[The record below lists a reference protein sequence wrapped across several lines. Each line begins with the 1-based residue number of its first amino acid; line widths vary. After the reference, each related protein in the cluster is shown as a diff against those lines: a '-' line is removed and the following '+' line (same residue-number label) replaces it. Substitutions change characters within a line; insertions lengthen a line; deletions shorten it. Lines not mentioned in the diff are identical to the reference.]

1 VIFGA
6 VEPCKFRAT
15 ERFEGI
21 LAMSPEAVDGL
32 AERANVVFN
41 QPHFLGCSVRSY
53 APVVLAYRFAGAKE
67 ASAFEAERRQIAPPH
82 FRYLIESSDART
94 VLEFRAED
102 IHANVRAQ

>member
-6 VEPCKFRAT
+6 SEPCRFLAA
-15 ERFEGI
+15 ERSEGI
-21 LAMSPEAVDGL
+21 LEMSPEAVDGL

-41 QPHFLGCSVRSY
+41 QPHFLGCTVRSY
-53 APVVLAYRFAGAKE
+53 APVVLAYRFASAKV
-67 ASAFEAERRQIAPPH
+67 AVAFEAERRQIAPPH
-82 FRYLIESSDART
+82 FRYLIDSGDARI